1 MIFNLTLFTA
11 AAFIQVKHVNLGFL
25 FVKDHPS
32 ESLVQLWIDIVSQLL
47 LKLLDLF
54 FQIDLLLFVAILTL
68 MKPRLYRPENDKKS
82 HWSGDEHVGH

>member
-1 MIFNLTLFTA
+1 MILDLTLFTA

-32 ESLVQLWIDIVSQLL
+32 ESFVQLWIDIVSQLL

-54 FQIDLLLFVAILTL
+54 FQIDLLLFVAILTRI
-68 MKPRLYRPENDKKS
+68 KPPLYRPENDKKS

>member
-54 FQIDLLLFVAILTL
+54 FQIDLLLFVPILTL
-68 MKPRLYRPENDKKS
+68 IKPRLYSPENDKKS